1 MVIYNKTLNEDS
13 VSKTKIILWER
24 MVQHRFESANLFMK
38 LKYIIL
44 GVNL

>member
-1 MVIYNKTLNEDS
+1 MIIYNKTLNEDS
-13 VSKTKIILWER
+13 VSKTKMILWER
-24 MVQHRFESANLFMK
+24 MVQHRFDNANLFMK